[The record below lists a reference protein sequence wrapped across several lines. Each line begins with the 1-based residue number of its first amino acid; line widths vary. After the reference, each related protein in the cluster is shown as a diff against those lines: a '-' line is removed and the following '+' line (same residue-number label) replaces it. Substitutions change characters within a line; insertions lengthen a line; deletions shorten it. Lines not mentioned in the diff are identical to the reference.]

1 MKKILLGIILI
12 TIALGTSYYYDLK
25 TFFTKQ
31 ISQNESH
38 LAALLNIELGAIK
51 TWQQNGGIKGALAY
65 GNSGPEVKLLQHAL
79 KAEVDT
85 EDSLDTTGYF
95 GERTQEKVKEF
106 QAAHNLPITG
116 TVGDLTREQINTL
129 YFNELCPD
137 QKPGVFS
144 DSTYARVDRD
154 HGLFPGYIPTNLVNI
169 STKIKTLGISCLK
182 KEAAEALQILFK
194 DAEAEGIQLA
204 VSSSFRREEIQ
215 KMLHAFWLDKDLTY
229 NIDKVAEPLHSE
241 HQLGTAVDLTGASIG
256 FNGVDPLFSESI
268 EGWWL
273 KENAYKYG
281 FVQSYPEGKKD
292 ITGYDFE
299 PWHYRWMG
307 VEAAKIIHTKKI
319 TLVEYFAL
327 EEKAG
332 KKPKKKR

>member
-1 MKKILLGIILI
+1 MKKILLGIILVV
-12 TIALGTSYYYDLK
+12 TVLGASYYCDLK
-25 TFFTKQ
+25 TFFTTH
-31 ISQNESH
+31 ISQNKSY

-51 TWQQNGGIKGALAY
+51 TWQQNGGIKGILAY

-85 EDSLDTTGYF
+85 EGILDTTGYF
-95 GERTQEKVKEF
+95 GERTRDKVKEF
-106 QAAHNLPITG
+106 QAVHNLPITG
-116 TVGDLTREQINTL
+116 AVGDLTREQINTL

-154 HGLFPGYIPTNLVNI
+154 HGLFPGYIPTDLVNI
-169 STKIKTLGISCLK
+169 STKVKTLGISCLK
-182 KEAAEALQILFK
+182 KEAAEALQTLFT

-215 KMLHAFWLDKDLTY
+215 EMLHAFWLDKDPDY
-229 NIDKVAEPLHSE
+229 NIDKVAKALHSE

-281 FVQSYPEGKKD
+281 FVQSYPEWKKA

-307 VEAAKIIHTKKI
+307 VEAAKTIRTKNI
-319 TLVEYFAL
+319 TLTEYFSL
-327 EEKAG
+327 EEQPT